1 MNIYFALIVEKRLLL
16 EFIVCDDETSFKVE
30 IGGLNVK
37 KKKNIKFI
45 ASWIM
50 YFVGF
55 IWYVA
60 FLSATQN
67 ISAESWLYTIGASV
81 GVALFCL
88 SGYLRQ

>member
-1 MNIYFALIVEKRLLL
+1 M
-16 EFIVCDDETSFKVE
+16 
-30 IGGLNVK
+30 K
-37 KKKNIKFI
+37 KKRNIKFI

-55 IWYVA
+55 IGYIA
-60 FLSATQN
+60 FLSAAQN
-67 ISAESWLYTIGASV
+67 ISTEAWLYAIGASV